1 MTTFTQ
7 STAQAL
13 YFLPESVNPTVPY
26 SIGFWVNEGSIE
38 GSQTLSLEETWTIK
52 TGVYLFL
59 KAALE
64 GNDAI
69 DPSVLSDRI
78 GEFLITPS
86 VRNTRFLW
94 IDNPEELVSRWR
106 FHALTLSP
114 TDTVERLTFFNFRN
128 YELAIASGVICQL
141 NGTKDGFLFALD
153 PSLHNLP
160 STETESPETESP
172 KRDPFYLSTG
182 YGAHQL
188 KGIEVNQAGEAIPQ
202 SGRYAIALPFSGEL
216 AGCLTFALTLQNRS
230 PGTASFEELVY
241 LDVTLRMFF
250 KSANSLLDPS
260 DPLSGFAGLNSDQ
273 EFLISSHR

>member
-13 YFLPESVNPTVPY
+13 YFLPESVNPTLPY
-26 SIGFWVNEGSIE
+26 SIGFWVKGGSIE

-52 TGVYLFL
+52 QGVYLFL
-59 KAALE
+59 KAVPE

-69 DPSVLSDRI
+69 DLSVLSDRI
-78 GEFLITPS
+78 GEFMITPS

-141 NGTKDGFLFALD
+141 NATKDGFVFAPD

-160 STETESPETESP
+160 STGTE
-172 KRDPFYLSTG
+172 
-182 YGAHQL
+182 
-188 KGIEVNQAGEAIPQ
+188 
-202 SGRYAIALPFSGEL
+202 
-216 AGCLTFALTLQNRS
+216 
-230 PGTASFEELVY
+230 
-241 LDVTLRMFF
+241 
-250 KSANSLLDPS
+250 
-260 DPLSGFAGLNSDQ
+260 
-273 EFLISSHR
+273 